1 MTLHDEHIAAN
12 PAGLGSAALAVEAAD
27 YAKDAEDPIEA
38 DGAVARSQW
47 SLILRRFLH
56 HKLAVVALMVL
67 VLFYLAALFAPQ
79 LAPYELTPKLTGETL
94 NQARQG
100 PSSAHWFG
108 TDELGRDQL
117 TRVLYAARVSLV
129 IGLLVAL
136 LSTAIG
142 TAIGAIAG
150 YIGGRMD
157 KSMMFVT
164 DLVLVIPGL
173 AILMIAQKGLG
184 GKTSTIIFILS
195 LLFWTTIAR
204 VIRGVFLSLKEKE
217 FVEAAKAIGCSSSRI
232 IFRHMLPNTVGP
244 IIVNFTL
251 VVGGAILIEST
262 LSFLGFG
269 VDPPDVSWGNM
280 IAQSKNSVGSSTA
293 YLIYFPGLALFLT
306 ILAANFL
313 GDGLRDALDPQ
324 SGK

>member
-1 MTLHDEHIAAN
+1 M
-12 PAGLGSAALAVEAAD
+12 SEAAD

-56 HKLAVVALMVL
+56 HKLAVVALVVL

-94 NQARQG
+94 SQARQG

-157 KSMMFVT
+157 KAMMFIT
-164 DLVLVIPGL
+164 DLVLVIPAL

-184 GKTSTIIFILS
+184 GKTSTIILILS
-195 LLFWTTIAR
+195 LIFWTTIAR